1 MSAAQYHGTSLRL
14 TRPPSGIFCKT
25 YQCHSMACLD
35 RPGLELG
42 DKIIMP
48 QAAFHEAS
56 SRRFAELPLLF
67 KLVNTDVGTRRIMG
81 TTGPSPSQFC
91 GVLEFS
97 APEDQ
102 VFLPYWLMQNL
113 LLSEGG
119 RVELRSI
126 LRPPAGSFVRFKPH
140 DEAFLG
146 VAAK

>member
-1 MSAAQYHGTSLRL
+1 
-14 TRPPSGIFCKT
+14 
-25 YQCHSMACLD
+25 
-35 RPGLELG
+35 
-42 DKIIMP
+42 
-48 QAAFHEAS
+48 
-56 SRRFAELPLLF
+56 
-67 KLVNTDVGTRRIMG
+67 

-146 VAAK
+146 VAAKQGPKALMELALRRYSVLSEGATILVQVSHLLTWAA